1 MLKLTCLLL
10 LLISSVSWGQKDF
23 GYLQEKDQKFF
34 KNESMAGNNQLER
47 IDLNVKEINKLHAE
61 VASLKV
67 QLQALKS
74 DIAELKAKKP

>member
-10 LLISSVSWGQKDF
+10 LLISSASWGQKDF
-23 GYLQEKDQKFF
+23 GYLQEQDQKFF

-61 VASLKV
+61 VARLKA